1 MVTVLEA
8 EMFKMRYLQVQFPVK
23 PSSWLVDSGLC
34 ALSSHS
40 LFSVCAHTQRRRSL
54 PRPTK
59 PPVLLDQLPTHLTSF
74 NLSYLL
80 EALCPNTSTLGV
92 RVSTY
97 EFSVDTVQSIAG
109 VD

>member
-1 MVTVLEA
+1 
-8 EMFKMRYLQVQFPVK
+8 MFKMRYLQVQFPVK

-54 PRPTK
+54 PRLTK
-59 PPVLLDQLPTHLTSF
+59 PPVLLDQLPTHMTSF